1 MNPAMALD
9 IRPRGALAV
18 LHRNFLV
25 WKRLFWTALVLNLGE
40 PALYLL
46 GLGLGLGRFVGEL
59 DGLPYL
65 AFLASG
71 LVASSAMN
79 TATFEG
85 MYSVYTRMVPQKT
98 YEAMLAT
105 PLRIQDILLGEML
118 WCGAKAAFSAAGI
131 LLVASLLGVVHGLAA
146 LWALPAAFLTGLAFA
161 GPAIV
166 MSTKADSYD
175 FFNYYFVLVITPML
189 LVCGVFYPITSLPE
203 GVRMVVDLLPL
214 THAVELIRPLVVG
227 ASPERPL
234 VNLVVL
240 TVFATASF
248 VLAVHL
254 ARRRLMR

>member
-1 MNPAMALD
+1 MAFDLSLH
-9 IRPRGALAV
+9 GALAV
-18 LHRNFLV
+18 FRRNFLV
-25 WKRLFWTALVLNLGE
+25 WRRLFWPALVMNLGE

-46 GLGLGLGRFVGEL
+46 GLGLGLGTFVGPL

-105 PLRIQDILLGEML
+105 PLQIQDILLGEML
-118 WCGAKAAFSAAGI
+118 WCAAKSTFSAAGI
-131 LLVASLLGVVHGLAA
+131 LLVATALGVVHSLTA

-166 MSTKADSYD
+166 MSARANNYD

-189 LVCGVFYPITSLPE
+189 LVCGVFYPIDTLPE
-203 GVRMVVDLLPL
+203 VMRTFVDWLPL

-227 ASPERPL
+227 TEPTRPL
-234 VNLVVL
+234 LNLAVL
-240 TVFATASF
+240 VAFAAASF
-248 VLAVHL
+248 VLAVRL
-254 ARRRLMR
+254 ARRRLVH

>member
-1 MNPAMALD
+1 VSAL
-9 IRPRGALAV
+9 PHVPGSFAV
-18 LHRNFLV
+18 FRRNFLV
-25 WKRLFWTALVLNLGE
+25 WRRLFWTALVLNLGE

-46 GLGLGLGRFVGEL
+46 GLGLGLGSFVGQL

-118 WCGAKAAFSAAGI
+118 WCGAKAGFSAAGI
-131 LLVASLLGVVHGLAA
+131 LLVAALLGVVHGLSA
-146 LWALPAAFLTGLAFA
+146 LWALPAAVLTGLAFA

-166 MSTKADSYD
+166 MSTVADGYD

-189 LVCGVFYPITSLPE
+189 LMCGVFYPVATLPE
-203 GVRMVVDLLPL
+203 GLRLLVDLLPL
-214 THAVELIRPLVVG
+214 THAVELIRPLVVDSDP
-227 ASPERPL
+227 ARPL
-234 VNLVVL
+234 ANLL
-240 TVFATASF
+240 
-248 VLAVHL
+248 VLAAWAIAGFLLASRL
-254 ARRRLMR
+254 ARRRLLD

>member
-1 MNPAMALD
+1 MKFDL
-9 IRPRGALAV
+9 RLHGALAV
-18 LHRNFLV
+18 VRRNFMV

-46 GLGLGLGRFVGEL
+46 GLGLGLGSFVGTL

-105 PLRIQDILLGEML
+105 PLRVQDILLGEMI
-118 WCGAKAAFSAAGI
+118 WCGAKASFSAAGI
-131 LLVASLLGVVHGLAA
+131 LLVSLLLGVVHSPAA
-146 LWALPAAFLTGLAFA
+146 LLALPAAFLTGLAFA

-166 MSTKADSYD
+166 MSARADSYD

-189 LVCGVFYPITSLPE
+189 LVCGVFYPVESLPDSLRLL
-203 GVRMVVDLLPL
+203 VNVLPL
-214 THAVELIRPLVVG
+214 THAVELIRPMIIG
-227 ASPERPL
+227 SSPTHPTL
-234 VNLVVL
+234 NMVVL
-240 TVFATASF
+240 LLYAMAGFF
-248 VLAVHL
+248 LANHL
-254 ARRRLMR
+254 AHRRLLS

>member
-1 MNPAMALD
+1 MRMDLSLA
-9 IRPRGALAV
+9 GALAV
-18 LHRNFLV
+18 LRRNLLV
-25 WKRLFWTALVLNLGE
+25 WRRLFWAALLMNLGE

-46 GLGLGLGRFVGEL
+46 GLGLGLGHFVGEI
-59 DGLPYL
+59 GGMPYL

-71 LVASSAMN
+71 IVASSAMN

-118 WCGAKAAFSAAGI
+118 WCGFKAAFSATGI
-131 LLVASLLGVVHGLAA
+131 LLVAALLGVVHGFSA

-166 MSTKADSYD
+166 MSTIADGYD

-189 LVCGVFYPITSLPE
+189 LVCGVFYPVTTLPE
-203 GVRMVVDLLPL
+203 GLRLLVDLLPL
-214 THAVELIRPLVVG
+214 THAVELIRPLVVDS
-227 ASPERPL
+227 APARPL
-234 VNLVVL
+234 ANLL
-240 TVFATASF
+240 
-248 VLAVHL
+248 VLAGWAVAGFLLASRL
-254 ARRRLMR
+254 ARRRLLD

>member
-1 MNPAMALD
+1 MAFDLS
-9 IRPRGALAV
+9 IPGALAV
-18 LHRNFLV
+18 FRRNFLV
-25 WKRLFWTALVLNLGE
+25 WRRLFWPALVMNLGE

-46 GLGLGLGRFVGEL
+46 GLGLGLGTFVGTL
-59 DGLPYL
+59 DGLSYL

-105 PLRIQDILLGEML
+105 PLQIQDILLGEML
-118 WCGAKAAFSAAGI
+118 WCAAKSAFSAAGI
-131 LLVASLLGVVHGLAA
+131 LLVAALLGVVHGFSA

-166 MSTKADSYD
+166 MSARASNYD

-189 LVCGVFYPITSLPE
+189 LVCGVFYPVDTLPE
-203 GVRMVVDLLPL
+203 AMRALVDWLPL
-214 THAVELIRPLVVG
+214 THAVELIRPLIVG
-227 ASPERPL
+227 TEPARPL
-234 VNLVVL
+234 LNLAVL
-240 TVFATASF
+240 AAFAAASF
-248 VLAVHL
+248 VLAVIL
-254 ARRRLMR
+254 ARRRLVH

>member
-1 MNPAMALD
+1 MNGPDLR
-9 IRPRGALAV
+9 ISGALAV
-18 LHRNFLV
+18 VRRNFLV
-25 WKRLFWTALVLNLGE
+25 WKRLFWSALVLNLGE

-59 DGLPYL
+59 DGLSYL

-118 WCGAKAAFSAAGI
+118 WCGAKAAFSASGI
-131 LLVASLLGVVHGLAA
+131 LLVAALLGVVHGFGA

-166 MSTKADSYD
+166 MSAKADGYD

-189 LVCGVFYPITSLPE
+189 LVCGVFYPVATLPDSL
-203 GVRMVVDLLPL
+203 RLLVDVLPL
-214 THAVELIRPLVVG
+214 THAVELIRPLVAGGAPEHPLMNMAVLSLYALVG
-227 ASPERPL
+227 FL
-234 VNLVVL
+234 L
-240 TVFATASF
+240 AT
-248 VLAVHL
+248 HL
-254 ARRRLMR
+254 ARHRLMR

>member
-1 MNPAMALD
+1 MAFDLS
-9 IRPRGALAV
+9 IPGALAV
-18 LHRNFLV
+18 FRRNALV
-25 WKRLFWTALVLNLGE
+25 WRRLFWPALVMNFGE

-46 GLGLGLGRFVGEL
+46 GLGLGLGTFVGTL

-98 YEAMLAT
+98 YEAMLTT
-105 PLRIQDILLGEML
+105 PLQIQDILLGEML
-118 WCGAKAAFSAAGI
+118 WCAAKSTFSAAGI
-131 LLVASLLGVVHGLAA
+131 LLVAALLGVVHGLAA

-166 MSTKADSYD
+166 MSARASNYD

-189 LVCGVFYPITSLPE
+189 LVCGVFYPVDTLPE
-203 GVRMVVDLLPL
+203 AMRALVDWLPL
-214 THAVELIRPLVVG
+214 THAVELIRPLIVG
-227 ASPERPL
+227 TEPARPL
-234 VNLVVL
+234 LNL
-240 TVFATASF
+240 A
-248 VLAVHL
+248 VLAAFAVVSFALAVIL
-254 ARRRLMR
+254 ARRRLVH

>member
-1 MNPAMALD
+1 MP
-9 IRPRGALAV
+9 GALAV
-18 LHRNFLV
+18 FRRNFLV
-25 WKRLFWTALVLNLGE
+25 WRRLFWPALVMNLGE

-46 GLGLGLGRFVGEL
+46 GLGLGLGTFVGTL
-59 DGLPYL
+59 DGLSYL

-105 PLRIQDILLGEML
+105 PLQIQDILLGEML
-118 WCGAKAAFSAAGI
+118 WCAAKSAFSAAGI
-131 LLVASLLGVVHGLAA
+131 LLVAALLGVVHGFSA

-166 MSTKADSYD
+166 MSARASNYD

-189 LVCGVFYPITSLPE
+189 LVCGVFYPVDTLPE
-203 GVRMVVDLLPL
+203 AMRALVDWLPL
-214 THAVELIRPLVVG
+214 THAVELIRPLIVG
-227 ASPERPL
+227 TEPARPL
-234 VNLVVL
+234 LNLAVL
-240 TVFATASF
+240 AAFAAASF
-248 VLAVHL
+248 ALAVIL
-254 ARRRLMR
+254 ARRRLVH

>member
-1 MNPAMALD
+1 MAFDLSL
-9 IRPRGALAV
+9 RGALAV
-18 LHRNFLV
+18 FRRNFLV
-25 WKRLFWTALVLNLGE
+25 WKRLFWPALVMNLGE

-46 GLGLGLGRFVGEL
+46 GLGLGLGTFVGTL
-59 DGLPYL
+59 DGLSYL

-105 PLRIQDILLGEML
+105 PLQVQDVLLGEML
-118 WCGAKAAFSAAGI
+118 WCAAKASFSAAGI
-131 LLVASLLGVVHGLAA
+131 LLVATMLGVAQDLSA

-166 MSTKADSYD
+166 MSTVADSYD

-189 LVCGVFYPITSLPE
+189 LVCGVFYPIDTLPE
-203 GVRMVVDLLPL
+203 AMRTIVDWLPL
-214 THAVELIRPLVVG
+214 THAVELIRPLIVG
-227 ASPERPL
+227 TEPARPL
-234 VNLVVL
+234 LNLAVL
-240 TVFATASF
+240 AAFAAASF
-248 VLAVHL
+248 ALAVIL
-254 ARRRLMR
+254 ARRRLVH

>member
-1 MNPAMALD
+1 MAFDLS
-9 IRPRGALAV
+9 IPGALAV
-18 LHRNFLV
+18 FRRNFLV
-25 WKRLFWTALVLNLGE
+25 WRRLFWPALVMNLGE

-46 GLGLGLGRFVGEL
+46 GLGLGLGTFVGTL

-105 PLRIQDILLGEML
+105 PLQIQDILLGEMI
-118 WCGAKAAFSAAGI
+118 WCAAKSTFSAAGI
-131 LLVASLLGVVHGLAA
+131 LLVAAVLGVAHGLAA

-161 GPAIV
+161 GPAVV
-166 MSTKADSYD
+166 MSARASNYD

-189 LVCGVFYPITSLPE
+189 LVCGVFYPVDTLPE
-203 GVRMVVDLLPL
+203 AMRALVDWLPL
-214 THAVELIRPLVVG
+214 THAVELIRPVVVG
-227 ASPERPL
+227 SAPERPF
-234 VNLVVL
+234 VNLIVL
-240 TVFATASF
+240 IAFAAVGF
-248 VLAVHL
+248 MLAVHL
-254 ARRRLMR
+254 ARRRLMH

>member
-1 MNPAMALD
+1 MGWDLSLS
-9 IRPRGALAV
+9 GALAV
-18 LHRNFLV
+18 FRRNFLV
-25 WKRLFWTALVLNLGE
+25 WKRLFWPALVMNLGE

-46 GLGLGLGRFVGEL
+46 GLGLGLGSLVGTL

-105 PLRIQDILLGEML
+105 PLKVQDILLGEML
-118 WCGAKAAFSAAGI
+118 WCAAKSAFSAAGI
-131 LLVASLLGVVHGLAA
+131 LLVAALLGVVHGLSA

-166 MSTKADSYD
+166 MSAKAQSYE

-189 LVCGVFYPITSLPE
+189 LVSGVFYPIETLPAALRSL
-203 GVRMVVDLLPL
+203 VDLLPL

-227 ASPERPL
+227 GAPVRPL
-234 VNLVVL
+234 LNIAVLSGFALVS
-240 TVFATASF
+240 FA
-248 VLAVHL
+248 LAVHL
-254 ARRRLMR
+254 AEQRLLR

>member
-1 MNPAMALD
+1 MALD
-9 IRPRGALAV
+9 LSLRGASAV
-18 LHRNFLV
+18 VRRNFLV
-25 WKRLFWTALVLNLGE
+25 WRRLFWPALVMNLGE

-46 GLGLGLGRFVGEL
+46 GLGLGLGTFVGTL

-85 MYSVYTRMVPQKT
+85 MYSVFTRMVPQKT

-105 PLRIQDILLGEML
+105 PLQIQDILLGEML
-118 WCGAKAAFSAAGI
+118 WCAAKSTFSAAGI
-131 LLVASLLGVVHGLAA
+131 LLVASLLGVVHGPAA

-166 MSTKADSYD
+166 MSARARNYD

-189 LVCGVFYPITSLPE
+189 LVCGVFYPIDTLPE
-203 GVRMVVDLLPL
+203 AMRAFVDWLPL
-214 THAVELIRPLVVG
+214 THAVELIRPLIVG
-227 ASPERPL
+227 ESPTRPL
-234 VNLVVL
+234 LNLAVL
-240 TVFATASF
+240 AMFASASF
-248 VLAVHL
+248 ALAVAL
-254 ARRRLMR
+254 ARRRLTH

>member
-1 MNPAMALD
+1 MRFDL
-9 IRPRGALAV
+9 RLHGAFAV
-18 LHRNFLV
+18 VRRNFMV

-46 GLGLGLGRFVGEL
+46 GLGLGLGSFVGTL

-105 PLRIQDILLGEML
+105 PLRVQDILLGEMV
-118 WCGAKAAFSAAGI
+118 WCGAKASFSAAGI
-131 LLVASLLGVVHGLAA
+131 LLVSLLLGVVHSPAA

-166 MSTKADSYD
+166 MSARADSYD
-175 FFNYYFVLVITPML
+175 FFNYYFVLVVTPML
-189 LVCGVFYPITSLPE
+189 LMCGVFYPVASLPE
-203 GVRMVVDLLPL
+203 GMRLLVDILPL

-227 ASPERPL
+227 GAPTRTII
-234 VNLVVL
+234 NLTVL
-240 TVFATASF
+240 TAYAVGGFA
-248 VLAVHL
+248 LAVHL
-254 ARRRLMR
+254 ARQRLMR